1 MPVSLRSM
9 QIVAHWFGDFP
20 ISHLLSVTFPA
31 FSRLY
36 SCGPLHPSSL
46 ILARCSGDLKREE
59 EPCGGILDTV
69 CDNSIQHTSK
79 FEYPPTKM
87 DSTSLPKNGGVFTDW
102 ELKRKLVR
110 ILKHQRSALH
120 ISVKASRFCFQ
131 LYIWTHSRL
140 SHKKTKDSWQYRPTP
155 YVMNSKHW
163 SFEGLMARTPSPGFG
178 WVNPQ
183 PRVRLWRLDGRVT
196 RSRLRLNT

>member
-87 DSTSLPKNGGVFTDW
+87 QSTSLPKDGGIHRLTTQ
-102 ELKRKLVR
+102 KKTSPSR
-110 ILKHQRSALH
+110 LKHQRSVALH
-120 ISVKASRFCFQ
+120 IRGKATLFCFQ
-131 LYIWTHSRL
+131 LYVWRDSRL
-140 SHKKTKDSWQYRPTP
+140 CQKK
-155 YVMNSKHW
+155 N
-163 SFEGLMARTPSPGFG
+163 
-178 WVNPQ
+178 
-183 PRVRLWRLDGRVT
+183 
-196 RSRLRLNT
+196 

>member
-31 FSRLY
+31 FSRFY

-87 DSTSLPKNGGVFTDW
+87 DSTSLPKNGGVFTD
-102 ELKRKLVR
+102 
-110 ILKHQRSALH
+110 
-120 ISVKASRFCFQ
+120 
-131 LYIWTHSRL
+131 
-140 SHKKTKDSWQYRPTP
+140 
-155 YVMNSKHW
+155 
-163 SFEGLMARTPSPGFG
+163 
-178 WVNPQ
+178 
-183 PRVRLWRLDGRVT
+183 
-196 RSRLRLNT
+196 

>member
-31 FSRLY
+31 FSRFY

-87 DSTSLPKNGGVFTDW
+87 DSTSLPKNGVFTDW

-110 ILKHQRSALH
+110 VVSSTRGRPYTSLWKQPSF
-120 ISVKASRFCFQ
+120 ASNSIFGLIRDCLRKKNWGQ
-131 LYIWTHSRL
+131 LAI
-140 SHKKTKDSWQYRPTP
+140 PTDTIRD
-155 YVMNSKHW
+155 
-163 SFEGLMARTPSPGFG
+163 E
-178 WVNPQ
+178 
-183 PRVRLWRLDGRVT
+183 
-196 RSRLRLNT
+196 